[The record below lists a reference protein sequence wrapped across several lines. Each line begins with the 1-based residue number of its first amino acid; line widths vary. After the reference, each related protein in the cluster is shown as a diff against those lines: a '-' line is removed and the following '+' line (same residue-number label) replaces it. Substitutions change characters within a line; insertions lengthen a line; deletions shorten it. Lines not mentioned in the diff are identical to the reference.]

1 MNLKEILIKNFVNK
15 DETDNLFNLIRLNKL
30 IDNNNI
36 IEKYVLTN
44 IDLII
49 NIVDKNS
56 DLLEKFKYKNEILA
70 IYDLYKFI
78 SCDIVYNNPSNN
90 NSSNNRKLLDNYINI
105 MLKYNFNENDRAF
118 ILYLL
123 YFIIN
128 NKYFK
133 YFIEFKF
140 LLTKT
145 IQQIIGVIRI
155 IEFNLDIYNYVEFLD
170 KHNIKKSK
178 LHFFNR
184 DKYILEYIPCVD
196 DDNYIKFKL
205 DRNYNFEIYK
215 NIFYDDYRLEKNILG
230 NIFNYNGK
238 YYIGEY
244 NESIRVSECLYLEI
258 NEFNINNNIL
268 IESLSINLSDILK
281 LLNGDIEIKTT
292 YNGLI
297 VNDKYVKNN
306 VYTHNF
312 LKYGLRK
319 IIYELNNL

>member
-1 MNLKEILIKNFVNK
+1 MNLKEILIKNIINN
-15 DETDNLFNLIRLNKL
+15 DEIDNLFNLIRLNKL
-30 IDNNNI
+30 VDNII
-36 IEKYVLTN
+36 IEKYILTN
-44 IDLII
+44 KSLII
-49 NIVDKNS
+49 NVVEKNS
-56 DLLEKFKYKNEILA
+56 DLLEKFKYKNEILV
-70 IYDLYKFI
+70 IYDLYLKYHKNSKDINKLII
-78 SCDIVYNNPSNN
+78 SASD
-90 NSSNNRKLLDNYINI
+90 LDNYINI

-196 DDNYIKFKL
+196 DDNYTKFKL

-258 NEFNINNNIL
+258 NEFNINNNIF

-281 LLNGDIEIKTT
+281 ILNGDIEIKTT